1 MRSPRPLTK
10 GSSVTAV
17 RGERS
22 CPIDHSG
29 IHSRGSRGGPGS
41 HHLALAVTTT
51 RPCVWLRLGA
61 YGVTFVPRPST
72 DVCRSGSVCKGEG
85 EGEGGA
91 RAVSR
96 RVGPLWVHRIT
107 LAPERQSVATARRFV
122 REHLT
127 VHDLALLVDDVTLVA
142 SELATNALRHAG
154 TAFTVT
160 ITAFP
165 DDVVL
170 AVEDGSI
177 SMPVLVDAG
186 VDEVVGRGMAIV
198 DVVSSDWGV
207 VVDADVGKSVWA
219 TFDVG

>member
-1 MRSPRPLTK
+1 M
-10 GSSVTAV
+10 
-17 RGERS
+17 
-22 CPIDHSG
+22 
-29 IHSRGSRGGPGS
+29 
-41 HHLALAVTTT
+41 
-51 RPCVWLRLGA
+51 
-61 YGVTFVPRPST
+61 
-72 DVCRSGSVCKGEG
+72 
-85 EGEGGA
+85 
-91 RAVSR
+91 SR